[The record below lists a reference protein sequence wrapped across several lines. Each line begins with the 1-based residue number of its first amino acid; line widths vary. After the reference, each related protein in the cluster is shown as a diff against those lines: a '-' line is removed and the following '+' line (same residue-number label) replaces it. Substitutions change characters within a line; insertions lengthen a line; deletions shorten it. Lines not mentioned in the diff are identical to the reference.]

1 MTPGPDLQQLIDT
14 IRDDAG
20 TDDVLD
26 QLGTAASTINELTGT
41 SDAAL
46 GYFVDR
52 ARGAGKSWVEISGVL
67 GVSKQA
73 AHKRFADSWTAQ
85 PAFERYT
92 LRAKAVLDGAKE
104 VARGMNHPF
113 IGTEHLLLALFAQPE
128 SIATRVLLAHE
139 ITEEAVAEA
148 VAPRSPA
155 KAAGAPKDVEAAL
168 AAENPPYTRRAAH
181 VLQGAVA
188 EALVLGHNYVGTEH
202 LLLAFYRDSASIATE
217 VLTSLG
223 LDETA
228 AWASIRAAL
237 EELTKGK

>member
-14 IRDDAG
+14 IREDAASN
-20 TDDVLD
+20 DVLD
-26 QLGTAASTINELTGT
+26 QLGTAASTINELTST

-52 ARGAGKSWVEISGVL
+52 ARGAGRSWVEISAVL

-73 AHKRFADSWTAQ
+73 AHKRFADSWTMQ
-85 PAFERYT
+85 PALDRYT
-92 LRAKAVLDGAKE
+92 ARTKAVLNSAKE

-113 IGTEHLLLALFAQPE
+113 IGSEHLLLALFSQPAA
-128 SIATRVLLAHE
+128 IAARVLTDKG
-139 ITEEAVAEA
+139 ITEKAVAAA
-148 VAPRSPA
+148 VAPKSPA

-168 AAENPPYTRRAAH
+168 AAENPPYTRTAAH

-188 EALVLGHNYVGTEH
+188 EAMVLGHNYIGTEH

-217 VLTSLG
+217 VLRDLG
-223 LDETA
+223 LDEA
-228 AWASIRAAL
+228 AAGEAIRAAL
-237 EELTKGK
+237 EEVAKGK